1 MTRCGASSER
11 HPSVKQPV
19 AEGDSRRRPTGSF
32 AGRALVDTT
41 GRIGYLETVTTLSEI
56 EKAIETLPLPERL
69 RLYKDMP
76 QLIGRDLE
84 DLDWQ
89 RLAIERFFED
99 DSPED
104 R

>member
-1 MTRCGASSER
+1 M
-11 HPSVKQPV
+11 
-19 AEGDSRRRPTGSF
+19 
-32 AGRALVDTT
+32 
-41 GRIGYLETVTTLSEI
+41 TTLSEI

-76 QLIGRDLE
+76 QLIGRDIE

-89 RLAIERFFED
+89 RLAIEKFFED